1 MEEAHNLV
9 KVRYPSNEEEYVD
22 DTTLNELISLKKIR
36 EVYRPSEGRWVG
48 KTRLAVRRERSLHQ
62 GIERRT
68 FNRKIL
74 SLKNRVLSGYRGKA
88 KAHPPGPRLI
98 DIYC

>member
-1 MEEAHNLV
+1 MEETHNLV
-9 KVRYPSNEEEYVD
+9 KVRYPSNREEYVD
-22 DTTLNELISLKKIR
+22 DLTLNELISLKKIR
-36 EVYRPSEGRWVG
+36 ELYRPSEGRWVG
-48 KTRLAVRRERSLHQ
+48 RTRLAVRRGKSLYP

-74 SLKNRVLSGYRGKA
+74 SLKDRTLSAYRCAPGA
-88 KAHPPGPRLI
+88 GPRSI

>member
-9 KVRYPSNEEEYVD
+9 KVRYPSNREEYVD
-22 DTTLNELISLKKIR
+22 DMTLNELISLKKIR
-36 EVYRPSEGRWVG
+36 ELYRPSEGRWVG
-48 KTRLAVRRERSLHQ
+48 KTRLAVRRERSLYP
-62 GIERRT
+62 GIERRA

-74 SLKNRVLSGYRGKA
+74 SVKDRIFSGYRGRPEA
-88 KAHPPGPRLI
+88 RPPAPGSI

>member
-1 MEEAHNLV
+1 MEAHNLV
-9 KVRYPSNEEEYVD
+9 KVRYPSNREEYVD
-22 DTTLNELISLKKIR
+22 DLALNELISLRKIR
-36 EVYRPSEGRWVG
+36 ELYRPSEGRWVG
-48 KTRLAVRRERSLHQ
+48 RTRLAVRREKSLYP

-74 SLKNRVLSGYRGKA
+74 SLKDRILSGYRGL
-88 KAHPPGPRLI
+88 PGARPGSI

>member
-1 MEEAHNLV
+1 VEEAHNLV

-74 SLKNRVLSGYRGKA
+74 SLKDRTLSGYRGGPA
-88 KAHPPGPRLI
+88 ARLPAPGRI

>member
-1 MEEAHNLV
+1 VAETHNLV
-9 KVRYPSNEEEYVD
+9 KVRYMSDREEYVD
-22 DTTLNELISLKKIR
+22 DTTLNELISQRKIR
-36 EVYRPSEGRWVG
+36 ELYRPSEDRWVG
-48 KTRLAVRRERSLHQ
+48 KTRLAVRRERSLYP

-74 SLKNRVLSGYRGKA
+74 SLKDRILSGYRGG
-88 KAHPPGPRLI
+88 PGARPSRPRSI